1 MSPQTMLYL
10 YFDAQERLIN
20 GRIIDITNRCLR
32 SGSDLTYDDIVE
44 LLQLTV
50 KLDLLHKVELDLNA
64 LLFYN

>member
-10 YFDAQERLIN
+10 YFDAQERLFN

-32 SGSDLTYDDIVE
+32 SGSDLSFNDIVE
-44 LLQLTV
+44 LMQLTV
-50 KLDLLHKVELDLNA
+50 KLDLLHKIELDLNA